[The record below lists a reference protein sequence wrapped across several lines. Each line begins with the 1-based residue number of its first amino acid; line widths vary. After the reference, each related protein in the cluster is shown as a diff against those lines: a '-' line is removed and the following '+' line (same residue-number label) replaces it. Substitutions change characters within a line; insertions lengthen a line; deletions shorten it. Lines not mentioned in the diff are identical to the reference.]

1 MAGHIEPTLL
11 IKTRE
16 LKIELF
22 EEEPELE
29 NKPKVRFIQEV
40 RRIHLA

>member
-16 LKIELF
+16 LEIELF
-22 EEEPELE
+22 KEEPELE
-29 NKPKVRFIQEV
+29 SRPKVRFIQEV

>member
-1 MAGHIEPTLL
+1 MAGHVESTL
-11 IKTRE
+11 IKTLE
-16 LKIELF
+16 LELF